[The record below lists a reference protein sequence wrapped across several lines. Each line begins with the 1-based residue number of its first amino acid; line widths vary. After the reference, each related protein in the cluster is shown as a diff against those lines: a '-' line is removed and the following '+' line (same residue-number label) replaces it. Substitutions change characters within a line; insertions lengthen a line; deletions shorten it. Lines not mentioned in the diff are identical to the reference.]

1 MALKYISKLKEKEGK
16 MHGIIQI
23 HNHFK
28 QFLFKNQSPS
38 QFAECWSILKI
49 PNSILFYERI
59 SGLIN
64 NSTEIY

>member
-28 QFLFKNQSPS
+28 QSTKIKVHPNLQSAGV
-38 QFAECWSILKI
+38 F
-49 PNSILFYERI
+49 
-59 SGLIN
+59 
-64 NSTEIY
+64 